1 MNIIYNLALSLLLLF
16 PFASNEIK
24 IDSGAVNIVFKSTD
38 GGETWQDISEG
49 LPEKLQEDAIMRDGL
64 FATDSGLYLRVG
76 DGLYYSKTNSTAP
89 FWQKEVFPDEQ
100 GSIAAGNAK
109 IFAYNYFNTRFLQK
123 LNVTNTWS
131 AVYTNFSVRD
141 IRTIFET
148 AAGTVFIGTDNGLFK
163 STDNGITWKQVTKR
177 GWVMKI
183 VETNGVLMTTS
194 QYGILKSTDDGETWV
209 NVLNEG
215 GVGIA
220 IEPIK
225 GGVAVINFNTES
237 NTRRV
242 RVSYDGGETWQPID
256 GGLPADM
263 KIASIIEVGEY
274 FYCGHPAGVFRSSDK
289 GKSWKLLLPS
299 IDQKVFNLFVSG
311 DVIYAIPRPGGC

>member
-1 MNIIYNLALSLLLLF
+1 
-16 PFASNEIK
+16 
-24 IDSGAVNIVFKSTD
+24 
-38 GGETWQDISEG
+38 
-49 LPEKLQEDAIMRDGL
+49 
-64 FATDSGLYLRVG
+64 
-76 DGLYYSKTNSTAP
+76 
-89 FWQKEVFPDEQ
+89 
-100 GSIAAGNAK
+100 
-109 IFAYNYFNTRFLQK
+109 
-123 LNVTNTWS
+123 
-131 AVYTNFSVRD
+131 
-141 IRTIFET
+141 
-148 AAGTVFIGTDNGLFK
+148 
-163 STDNGITWKQVTKR
+163 
-177 GWVMKI
+177 MKI

-220 IEPIK
+220 IEKIK
-225 GGVAVINFNTES
+225 GGVAVINFNTQS

-242 RVSYDGGETWQPID
+242 RASYDGGETWDPID
-256 GGLPADM
+256 AGLPPDM
-263 KIASIIEVGEY
+263 KIASIIEVGDY